1 MMKGDGGIVKY
12 LEKVG
17 KLFFHIN
24 DDIPLRLSFD
34 KSKFINYGCC
44 RTIQAGERE
53 QAHS

>member
-17 KLFFHIN
+17 TFFLIN

-34 KSKFINYGCC
+34 KSKYINYGCC